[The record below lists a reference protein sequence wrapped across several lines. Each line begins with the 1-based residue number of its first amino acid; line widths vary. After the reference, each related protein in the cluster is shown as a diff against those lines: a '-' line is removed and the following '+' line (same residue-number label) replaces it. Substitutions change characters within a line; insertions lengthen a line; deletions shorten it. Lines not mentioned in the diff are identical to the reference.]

1 MKKLYLFLTIISI
14 VSCNENK
21 KTSSFDEKIP
31 SYDEKI
37 YGNIREIHTTTINQ
51 SDSSKIKTLDDIG
64 FYNMSIDSFDLSGNR
79 VIKYNYWN
87 KLDIY
92 RESYQP
98 KYKMELFSIEN
109 FKLDSLKG
117 LIYSN
122 SKDEKGKLTGYSTYF
137 LKNNSIITSNY
148 FNENK
153 QLKFIL
159 TQKLNEKGLIYEN
172 TYFDKD
178 SILIT
183 NTIIKFNEK
192 GFIKSIIGKDSSNKI
207 LTINYKYLKFDNNG
221 NWMKRIE
228 EYEDKSFNEIK
239 IRDIIYYN
247 N

>member
-1 MKKLYLFLTIISI
+1 
-14 VSCNENK
+14 
-21 KTSSFDEKIP
+21 
-31 SYDEKI
+31 
-37 YGNIREIHTTTINQ
+37 
-51 SDSSKIKTLDDIG
+51 
-64 FYNMSIDSFDLSGNR
+64 
-79 VIKYNYWN
+79 
-87 KLDIY
+87 
-92 RESYQP
+92 
-98 KYKMELFSIEN
+98 
-109 FKLDSLKG
+109 
-117 LIYSN
+117 
-122 SKDEKGKLTGYSTYF
+122 
-137 LKNNSIITSNY
+137 
-148 FNENK
+148 
-153 QLKFIL
+153 
-159 TQKLNEKGLIYEN
+159 LIYEN